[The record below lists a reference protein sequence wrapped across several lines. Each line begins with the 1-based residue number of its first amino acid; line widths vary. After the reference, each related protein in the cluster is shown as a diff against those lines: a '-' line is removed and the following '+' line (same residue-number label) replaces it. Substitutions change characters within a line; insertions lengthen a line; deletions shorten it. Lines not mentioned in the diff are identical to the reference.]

1 MSVKNRIVG
10 GVRRR
15 GFGRCGTK
23 PKKEFL
29 DFEGT
34 KKALD
39 KALARLEGV
48 SVEKMRR
55 INKAKVG
62 KTVYGEKTKRH
73 TREDV

>member
-23 PKKEFL
+23 PKKQIMNCKEV
-29 DFEGT
+29 

-39 KALARLEGV
+39 IALARLEGNIWKK
-48 SVEKMRR
+48 E
-55 INKAKVG
+55 
-62 KTVYGEKTKRH
+62 
-73 TREDV
+73 